1 VGAEK
6 LSNVMDWT
14 DRGSCILFG
23 DGAGAAVVTATE
35 GEAGMVMH
43 SDGASGDA
51 LMCDVGQR
59 MTMDGQKVFRFAVK
73 AVPNAVSELM
83 EKRNLRDDDVDYYI
97 LHQANMR
104 IIESAV
110 KRLKISMDKVPTNI
124 ASMGNTSSASVPILL
139 DECNKKGMFNE
150 GSRVI
155 MAGFGA
161 GLSYGAAYVT
171 F

>member
-1 VGAEK
+1 
-6 LSNVMDWT
+6 
-14 DRGSCILFG
+14 
-23 DGAGAAVVTATE
+23 
-35 GEAGMVMH
+35 
-43 SDGASGDA
+43 
-51 LMCDVGQR
+51 
-59 MTMDGQKVFRFAVK
+59 
-73 AVPNAVSELM
+73 
-83 EKRNLRDDDVDYYI
+83 
-97 LHQANMR
+97 MR

-124 ASMGNTSSASVPILL
+124 ANMGNTSSASVPILL
-139 DECNKKGMFNE
+139 DECNRKGMFKE